1 LRHGGQIFA
10 VGIATPFGRVEAGM
24 LRGLASAVAEQGV
37 SELRVSPWRALY
49 LPVSREEQS
58 TALLRAAGELGF
70 VTEADD
76 PVLRIE
82 GCPGAPACHSAAL
95 DTREAALTISRLL
108 PRLDGV
114 RRVHVSGCAKG
125 CACSEAAD
133 LVLVGG
139 RERFGIVR
147 NGRADGIPEGF
158 IAPHEIERLPAL
170 MRAGGGGR
178 RE

>member
-1 LRHGGQIFA
+1 VFA
-10 VGIATPFGRVEAGM
+10 LGLAAPFGRVEAGM

-76 PVLRIE
+76 PVLSIE
-82 GCPGAPACHSAAL
+82 ACPGAPACHSAAL